1 MAKRLILSVFTVL
14 AGLCMQAQPLT
25 EQEALQR
32 AKGFMSGKTFKEV
45 SKTRGGADNVS
56 LQPYYVFNAQ
66 EGGFVIVSGDERTMP
81 VLGYADDGSLNMDN
95 LPIGLQDLLNR
106 YADQVKYMQENN
118 LTEPQPQRASTRG
131 AGGKGPLTQTEWN
144 QQSPYWDLCPL
155 QDGIN
160 CYTGCTA
167 TAMAQV
173 MYYWAVTKGKNTP
186 AKTTKASESY
196 TPHVTGSME
205 GAAFAANTPIN
216 WSKMTTTYN
225 NSSTSDAKTA
235 VAQLMSYC
243 GTAVKM
249 AYNKKGS
256 YGSEG
261 LMSIV
266 PYALKEYFSY
276 PNTVTFEAKESYLW
290 KDWVAMILAELDAD
304 RPVMY
309 SATSTGPG
317 EGGHAFIIDG
327 YDSEG
332 NFHINW
338 GYSGK
343 NNGYYALNVMQYSDK
358 YRYNLPDNMITG
370 FCPDEI
376 AGKTI
381 PPLRIT
387 ATNFGLDTTA
397 DGELCLNCNFYNY
410 TGQTVN
416 DFQFG
421 YGYIDQ
427 TTNKVV
433 KLYNYKDNF
442 TPEKGFLKSKGKV
455 KSKSIKEMVKD
466 LEITSCTFYP
476 ICKLKSET
484 EWRLCNNGDNNVYL
498 SWSLK
503 GENLKIISRKFAP
516 SHGLIMTPPAAKTN
530 LVYTGSALDL
540 IVPGIMLEGNMN
552 YWLEGESNHD
562 NTAIPQ
568 GTNAGEYTVCYYDEM
583 GEYASLQVT
592 IAPQPISNPTIT
604 LSQSSYTYDGKE
616 KKPDVTVKVGS
627 TTYTSAHYN
636 VSYSNNMNAGTATV
650 TISPMDGSNYAIS
663 GSTTFAITKAEGS
676 VTAPVTINNLTYT
689 GAAQNLITAGSST
702 TGTIKYSLDGTNY
715 GTSVPQ
721 GTDAKA
727 YTVYY
732 KVEGDAN
739 HKDVA
744 AASLKVTISPKTVSN
759 PTIMLS
765 QTSYTSDGTAKRP
778 TVTVKDGSTT
788 IPAEEYTV
796 SYSNNTEIGTATVT
810 ITNKDGGNYTLNG
823 STTFEIVL
831 KGDANRDKKVN
842 VADIVKLVNDHAPQ
856 SDIETVVNIIM
867 K

>member
-1 MAKRLILSVFTVL
+1 
-14 AGLCMQAQPLT
+14 
-25 EQEALQR
+25 
-32 AKGFMSGKTFKEV
+32 
-45 SKTRGGADNVS
+45 
-56 LQPYYVFNAQ
+56 
-66 EGGFVIVSGDERTMP
+66 
-81 VLGYADDGSLNMDN
+81 
-95 LPIGLQDLLNR
+95 
-106 YADQVKYMQENN
+106 
-118 LTEPQPQRASTRG
+118 
-131 AGGKGPLTQTEWN
+131 
-144 QQSPYWDLCPL
+144 
-155 QDGIN
+155 
-160 CYTGCTA
+160 
-167 TAMAQV
+167 
-173 MYYWAVTKGKNTP
+173 
-186 AKTTKASESY
+186 
-196 TPHVTGSME
+196 
-205 GAAFAANTPIN
+205 
-216 WSKMTTTYN
+216 
-225 NSSTSDAKTA
+225 
-235 VAQLMSYC
+235 
-243 GTAVKM
+243 
-249 AYNKKGS
+249 
-256 YGSEG
+256 
-261 LMSIV
+261 
-266 PYALKEYFSY
+266 
-276 PNTVTFEAKESYLW
+276 
-290 KDWVAMILAELDAD
+290 
-304 RPVMY
+304 
-309 SATSTGPG
+309 
-317 EGGHAFIIDG
+317 
-327 YDSEG
+327 
-332 NFHINW
+332 
-338 GYSGK
+338 
-343 NNGYYALNVMQYSDK
+343 
-358 YRYNLPDNMITG
+358 
-370 FCPDEI
+370 
-376 AGKTI
+376 
-381 PPLRIT
+381 
-387 ATNFGLDTTA
+387 
-397 DGELCLNCNFYNY
+397 
-410 TGQTVN
+410 
-416 DFQFG
+416 
-421 YGYIDQ
+421 
-427 TTNKVV
+427 
-433 KLYNYKDNF
+433 
-442 TPEKGFLKSKGKV
+442 
-455 KSKSIKEMVKD
+455 
-466 LEITSCTFYP
+466 
-476 ICKLKSET
+476 
-484 EWRLCNNGDNNVYL
+484 
-498 SWSLK
+498 
-503 GENLKIISRKFAP
+503 
-516 SHGLIMTPPAAKTN
+516 MTPPAAKTN

-663 GSTTFAITKAEGS
+663 GSTTFAITKADGS
-676 VTAPVTINNLTYT
+676 VTAPVAINNLTYT

>member
-1 MAKRLILSVFTVL
+1 MAKRLILSVFAVL
-14 AGLCMQAQPLT
+14 AGLHIQAQQLT

-32 AKGFMSGKTFKEV
+32 AKGFMSGKTFKET
-45 SKTRGGADNVS
+45 SKTRGSADNVG

-81 VLGYADDGSLNMDN
+81 VLGYSNDGSLDMDH
-95 LPIGLQDLLNR
+95 LPEGLQDLLNR
-106 YADQVKYMQENN
+106 YASQVKFIEECN
-118 LTEPQPQRASTRG
+118 LSESQPQRASTRG
-131 AGGKGPLTQTEWN
+131 TSGKGPLTQTEWN
-144 QQSPYWDLCPL
+144 QQEPYWDLCPL
-155 QDGIN
+155 QDGVN

-167 TAMAQV
+167 TAMSQI

-186 AKTTKASESY
+186 TKTTTASEAY
-196 TPHVTGSME
+196 TPHVDGSMT

-216 WSKMTTTYN
+216 WSKMTTTYT
-225 NSSTSDAKTA
+225 NSSSAEAKTA

-249 AYNKKGS
+249 SYNKKGS

-266 PYALKEYFSY
+266 PYALKTYFGY

-290 KDWVAMILAELDAD
+290 KDWVTMILAELDAD

-327 YDSEG
+327 YDSDG

-370 FCPDEI
+370 FSPDEI
-376 AGKTI
+376 EGKEV

-387 ATNFGLDTTA
+387 ATNFGLDTTT

-421 YGYIDQ
+421 YGYIDSE
-427 TTNKVV
+427 TGKVV
-433 KLYNYKDNF
+433 KLFNYKDNF
-442 TPEKGFLKSKGKV
+442 YPEKTFQKSKGKV

-466 LEITSCTFYP
+466 LEITSCKFFP

-484 EWRLCNNGDNNVYL
+484 EWRLCNDGDNYVQL
-498 SWSLK
+498 SWTLK
-503 GENLKIISRKFAP
+503 GENLKIISRKFSP
-516 SHGLIMTPPAAKTN
+516 SHGLIMTPPAAKTD
-530 LVYTGSALDL
+530 LVYTGSAQDL

-568 GTNAGEYTVCYYDEM
+568 GTDAGDYTVYYYDET
-583 GEYASLQVT
+583 GDYASLQVT
-592 IAPQPISNPTIT
+592 IA
-604 LSQSSYTYDGKE
+604 
-616 KKPDVTVKVGS
+616 
-627 TTYTSAHYN
+627 
-636 VSYSNNMNAGTATV
+636 
-650 TISPMDGSNYAIS
+650 
-663 GSTTFAITKAEGS
+663 KADGS
-676 VTAPVTINNLTYT
+676 VTAPVAINNLAYT
-689 GAAQNLITAGSST
+689 GAAQDLITAGSST

-715 GTSVPQ
+715 GTSIPQ
-721 GTDAKA
+721 GTEAKA
-727 YTVYY
+727 YTIYY

-739 HKDVA
+739 HQDVA
-744 AASLKVTISPKTVSN
+744 AASLKVTINPKTVSS
-759 PTIMLS
+759 PTITLE
-765 QTSYTSDGTAKRP
+765 QTSYFYDGTAKKP

-788 IPAEEYTV
+788 IPASEYTV

-810 ITNKDGGNYTLNG
+810 IANKNGGNYTFNG
-823 STTFEIVL
+823 SATFQIVL
-831 KGDANRDKKVN
+831 KGDANGDKKVDA
-842 VADIVKLVNDHAPQ
+842 ADIVKLVKDGAPQ
-856 SDIETVVNIIM
+856 AKIDEVVNIIM
-867 K
+867 GE

>member
-1 MAKRLILSVFTVL
+1 MAKRLILSVFAVL
-14 AGLCMQAQPLT
+14 AGLHIQAQQLT

-32 AKGFMSGKTFKEV
+32 AKGFMSGKTFKETC
-45 SKTRGGADNVS
+45 KTRGSADNAG

-81 VLGYADDGSLNMDN
+81 VLGYSDDGSLDMDH
-95 LPIGLQDLLNR
+95 LPEGLQDLLNR
-106 YADQVKYMQENN
+106 YACQVKFIEECN
-118 LTEPQPQRASTRG
+118 LSESQPQRASTRG
-131 AGGKGPLTQTEWN
+131 TGGKGPLTQTEWN

-155 QDGIN
+155 QDGVN

-167 TAMAQV
+167 TAMSQI

-186 AKTTKASESY
+186 TKTTTASEAY

-205 GAAFAANTPIN
+205 GVAFAANTPIN
-216 WSKMTTTYN
+216 WNAMATTYDG
-225 NSSTSDAKTA
+225 SSSAAAKTA

-266 PYALKEYFSY
+266 PYALKTFFGY

-317 EGGHAFIIDG
+317 EGGHAFVIDG
-327 YDSEG
+327 YDSDG

-358 YRYNLPDNMITG
+358 YRYNLPDNMIIG
-370 FCPDEI
+370 FSPDEI
-376 AGKTI
+376 AGKEV

-387 ATNFGLDTTA
+387 ATNFGLDETT

-421 YGYIDQ
+421 YGYINSE
-427 TTNKVV
+427 TGKVM
-433 KLYNYKDNF
+433 KLFNYKDNF
-442 TPEKGFLKSKGKV
+442 YPEKSFLKAKGKV
-455 KSKSIKEMVKD
+455 KSKSIKEMVQD
-466 LEITSCTFYP
+466 LGITSCKFVP
-476 ICKLKSET
+476 ICKLKNET
-484 EWRLCNNGDNNVYL
+484 EWRLCNDGDNYVQL
-498 SWSLK
+498 SWAIK
-503 GENLKIISRKFAP
+503 GGNLIIKNRKFSP
-516 SHGLIMTPPAAKTN
+516 SHGLIMTPPAAKTD
-530 LVYTGSALDL
+530 LVYTGSAQDL
-540 IVPGIMLEGNMN
+540 IAPGIMLEGNMC

-562 NTAIPQ
+562 NTDIPQ
-568 GTNAGEYTVCYYDEM
+568 GTGAGNYTVYYYDEA
-583 GEYASLQVT
+583 GDYASLLVT
-592 IAPQPISNPTIT
+592 IA
-604 LSQSSYTYDGKE
+604 
-616 KKPDVTVKVGS
+616 
-627 TTYTSAHYN
+627 
-636 VSYSNNMNAGTATV
+636 
-650 TISPMDGSNYAIS
+650 
-663 GSTTFAITKAEGS
+663 KADGS
-676 VTAPVTINNLTYT
+676 VTPPVAINNLAYT
-689 GAAQNLITAGSST
+689 GTAQNLITAGSST
-702 TGTIKYSLDGTNY
+702 TGTIMYSLDGTNY
-715 GTSVPQ
+715 GTSVPL

-727 YTVYY
+727 YNIYY

-744 AASLKVTISPKTVSN
+744 AASLKVTISPKTVSS
-759 PTIMLS
+759 PTITLE
-765 QTSYTSDGTAKRP
+765 QTSYFYDGTAKKP

-788 IPAEEYTV
+788 IPAEEYSV

-810 ITNKDGGNYTLNG
+810 IASKEGGSYTLNA
-823 STTFEIVL
+823 SANFQIVL
-831 KGDANRDKKVN
+831 KGDANGDKKVDA
-842 VADIVKLVNDHAPQ
+842 ADIVKLVKDGAPQ
-856 SDIETVVNIIM
+856 AKIDEVVDII
-867 K
+867 KKK

>member
-1 MAKRLILSVFTVL
+1 MAKRLILSVFAVL
-14 AGLCMQAQPLT
+14 AGLHIQAQQLT

-32 AKGFMSGKTFKEV
+32 AKGFMSGKTFKET
-45 SKTRGGADNVS
+45 SKTRGSADNAG

-66 EGGFVIVSGDERTMP
+66 EGGFVIVSGDERTIP
-81 VLGYADDGSLNMDN
+81 VLGYSDDGSLDMDH
-95 LPIGLQDLLNR
+95 LPEGLQDLLNR
-106 YADQVKYMQENN
+106 YASQVKFIEECN
-118 LTEPQPQRASTRG
+118 LSESQPQRPLTRG
-131 AGGKGPLTQTEWN
+131 TGGKGPLTQTEWN
-144 QQSPYWDLCPL
+144 QQEPYWDHCPL
-155 QDGIN
+155 QGGVN

-167 TAMAQV
+167 TAMSQI

-186 AKTTKASESY
+186 TKTTTASEAY

-205 GAAFAANTPIN
+205 GVAFAANTPIN
-216 WSKMTTTYN
+216 WSKMTTTYT
-225 NSSTSDAKTA
+225 NSSSAEAKTA

-266 PYALKEYFSY
+266 PYALKTYFGY

-290 KDWVAMILAELDAD
+290 KDWVTMILAELDAD

-317 EGGHAFIIDG
+317 EGGHAFVIDG
-327 YDSEG
+327 YDSDG

-370 FCPDEI
+370 FSPDEI
-376 AGKTI
+376 EGKTV

-387 ATNFGLDTTA
+387 ATNFGLETTD
-397 DGELCLNCNFYNY
+397 DGELYLNCNFYNY

-421 YGYIDQ
+421 YGYIDSE
-427 TTNKVV
+427 TGKVV
-433 KLYNYKDNF
+433 RLFNYKDNF
-442 TPEKGFLKSKGKV
+442 YPERCFLKAKGKV
-455 KSKSIKEMVKD
+455 KSKSIKEMVQD
-466 LEITSCTFYP
+466 LEITSCKFFP

-484 EWRLCNNGDNNVYL
+484 EWRLCNNGDNYVQL
-498 SWSLK
+498 SWSMK
-503 GENLKIISRKFAP
+503 GENLIIKSRKFSP
-516 SHGLIMTPPAAKTN
+516 SHGLIMTPPAAKTD
-530 LVYTGSALDL
+530 LVYTGSAQDL

-568 GTNAGEYTVCYYDEM
+568 GTDAGDYTVYYYDET
-583 GEYASLQVT
+583 GDYASLQVT
-592 IAPQPISNPTIT
+592 I
-604 LSQSSYTYDGKE
+604 
-616 KKPDVTVKVGS
+616 
-627 TTYTSAHYN
+627 
-636 VSYSNNMNAGTATV
+636 
-650 TISPMDGSNYAIS
+650 
-663 GSTTFAITKAEGS
+663 TKADGS
-676 VTAPVTINNLTYT
+676 VTAPVAINNLAYT
-689 GAAQNLITAGSST
+689 GAAQDLITAGSST
-702 TGTIKYSLDGTNY
+702 TGTIKYSLDGTSY
-715 GTSVPQ
+715 STSIPQ
-721 GTDAKA
+721 GTEAKA
-727 YTVYY
+727 YTIYY
-732 KVEGDAN
+732 KVEGDDN
-739 HKDVA
+739 HQDVA
-744 AASLKVTISPKTVSN
+744 AASLKVTISPKTVSS
-759 PTIMLS
+759 PTIILE
-765 QTSYTSDGTAKRP
+765 QTSYFYDGTAKKP

-810 ITNKDGGNYTLNG
+810 IANKDGGNYTLNG
-823 STTFEIVL
+823 SVTFQIVL
-831 KGDANRDKKVN
+831 KGDANGDKKVDA
-842 VADIVKLVNDHAPQ
+842 ADIVKLVKDGAPQ
-856 SDIETVVNIIM
+856 AKIDEVVNIIM
-867 K
+867 GE